1 MMVGISERLL
11 SEPLPYGR
19 HASRHSA
26 ARHACRGTGFDGP
39 ERHWAASALPL
50 LSRWLVAVT
59 KGRLAKAY
67 KLAPSRIGSS
77 AASAHPGT
85 QPPPLREAS

>member
-1 MMVGISERLL
+1 MTTDQ
-11 SEPLPYGR
+11 
-19 HASRHSA
+19 A
-26 ARHACRGTGFDGP
+26 AKAAAFRALHDGP

-50 LSRWLVAVT
+50 VSRWLVAVT